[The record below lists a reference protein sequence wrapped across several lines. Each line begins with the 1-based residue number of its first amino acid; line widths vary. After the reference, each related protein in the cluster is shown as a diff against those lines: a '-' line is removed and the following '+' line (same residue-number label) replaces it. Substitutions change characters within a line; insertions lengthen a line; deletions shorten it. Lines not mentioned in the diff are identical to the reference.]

1 MTHLPTRLT
10 KLCVLAA
17 SAAFGAVLFA
27 GSANAGGYGHRYD
40 PSYGQNYGSYEYEY
54 PAANYGRHAYR
65 PDGGGQDEIREL
77 QRLFP
82 STNWPPSMRYHQ
94 D

>member
-1 MTHLPTRLT
+1 MTHFPNRLT

-17 SAAFGAVLFA
+17 SAAFAAVLFA
-27 GSANAGGYGHRYD
+27 GSANAGGYGHRYY
-40 PSYGQNYGSYEYEY
+40 PSYGQDYGSYEY
-54 PAANYGRHAYR
+54 PAANFGRYGYR
-65 PDGGGQDEIREL
+65 SYGGGHDEIREL

-82 STNWPPSMRYHQ
+82 STNWPPSMRYYR